1 MNKSSL
7 SYCSPRLGLAGR
19 REGEGFLLLAEVFE
33 CKVDH
38 VSAQLLSARLLHVLS
53 KITVSHL
60 EELVHKDFDLLC
72 HLAVADEGVCSHDAS
87 LEEDSIVRGTVFV
100 QFLDEL
106 KDLIE
111 AMIEKHIGLAL
122 EVIVPNEDA
131 VV

>member
-1 MNKSSL
+1 
-7 SYCSPRLGLAGR
+7 
-19 REGEGFLLLAEVFE
+19 
-33 CKVDH
+33 
-38 VSAQLLSARLLHVLS
+38 
-53 KITVSHL
+53 
-60 EELVHKDFDLLC
+60 
-72 HLAVADEGVCSHDAS
+72 

>member
-1 MNKSSL
+1 
-7 SYCSPRLGLAGR
+7 
-19 REGEGFLLLAEVFE
+19 
-33 CKVDH
+33 
-38 VSAQLLSARLLHVLS
+38 
-53 KITVSHL
+53 
-60 EELVHKDFDLLC
+60 
-72 HLAVADEGVCSHDAS
+72 VADEGVCSHDAS

-111 AMIEKHIGLAL
+111 AMIEKHVGLAL